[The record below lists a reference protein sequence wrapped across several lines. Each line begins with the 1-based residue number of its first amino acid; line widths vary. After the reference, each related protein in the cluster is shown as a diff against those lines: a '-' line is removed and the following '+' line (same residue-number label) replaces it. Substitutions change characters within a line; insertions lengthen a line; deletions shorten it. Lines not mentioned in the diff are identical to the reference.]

1 MRILTPEAKA
11 SVQAVITASMPQLQQ
26 QPGFVSAEPGF
37 PIIDGAV
44 VPEPAVI
51 VHVAVKRPPEALL
64 PEERIPRQLGRY
76 RVCVMQADPEEQLRQ
91 QAGPAAFAAAAA
103 ATKSSLT
110 YDRLP
115 NNPIDTAFTV
125 KKPMLCHVGPD
136 AGWPVLQPFLAAT
149 KKTLSVAM
157 YDLNADYIA
166 KSFIDTVL
174 GNKLKVVLTWDE
186 GMTAAETA
194 IRKKLRAKLGK
205 QLDGWIVNTGNGFR
219 FQNAY
224 HEKVAVRDSTSFWLS
239 SGNWTLKSQPN
250 IDPIGTPAEA
260 HGMYSRGNREWHVI
274 VEDGPLAK
282 LFERYIKYDRDKSED
297 ESKQGVPNV
306 ALGTP
311 PGPRRPDLFVPI
323 EQLAASTG
331 MALDI
336 PEPIA
341 PQALP
346 TDGKPVKVQPLLTP
360 DNYIK
365 HIVELIKKAKSS
377 IYLQYAYI
385 TWNDDKED
393 QAFRDMLLLL
403 GQRSY
408 ESQMDVRIIV
418 GSGDAGNK
426 VRKLVE
432 NGFNPKSFKKQSPLH
447 NKGIVVDSKIALV
460 SSANWSGDGVL
471 RNRDAG
477 LLIYNA
483 EIAQYYEQVFLFD
496 WDNRASGDFSSDP
509 VALVADVGEP
519 APPGMVRM
527 SWDDY
532 YGE

>member
-1 MRILTPEAKA
+1 
-11 SVQAVITASMPQLQQ
+11 
-26 QPGFVSAEPGF
+26 
-37 PIIDGAV
+37 
-44 VPEPAVI
+44 
-51 VHVAVKRPPEALL
+51 
-64 PEERIPRQLGRY
+64 
-76 RVCVMQADPEEQLRQ
+76 
-91 QAGPAAFAAAAA
+91 
-103 ATKSSLT
+103 
-110 YDRLP
+110 
-115 NNPIDTAFTV
+115 
-125 KKPMLCHVGPD
+125 
-136 AGWPVLQPFLAAT
+136 
-149 KKTLSVAM
+149 
-157 YDLNADYIA
+157 
-166 KSFIDTVL
+166 
-174 GNKLKVVLTWDE
+174 
-186 GMTAAETA
+186 
-194 IRKKLRAKLGK
+194 
-205 QLDGWIVNTGNGFR
+205 
-219 FQNAY
+219 
-224 HEKVAVRDSTSFWLS
+224 
-239 SGNWTLKSQPN
+239 
-250 IDPIGTPAEA
+250 
-260 HGMYSRGNREWHVI
+260 VI

-282 LFERYIKYDRDKSED
+282 LFERYIKYDRDRSED